1 MCTNDPSY
9 DRSAPRKGRF
19 ALWYGTYWRRALL
32 VVLTACIG
40 LALTLNGSVVAPYRQ
55 LAFLLLALPLLAT
68 LTVRLTQPAARSLWR
83 WAMSCMLFLLVWAIL
98 QSTPLPFGWLAHPVW
113 TELTNLEI
121 PAHPTL
127 SVAPVVTRGAIP
139 GLVLPF
145 LVFAAMILLCQ
156 ERREAVFAW
165 KALAILGVLL
175 ATLAV
180 VLEVFFPE
188 TRFFSNYE
196 VGIGA
201 FNGFLVN
208 RNTTAAFLG
217 LAAFAT
223 AGWLML
229 PQPKGRRVW
238 PEPKG
243 VAAFGWPRIALTGI
257 LFLLVIVLITTRSRA
272 GTTLALLCL
281 TLAFAAILALRPERG
296 RGKDSPPVRKLGTGV
311 RLALVVGAGTAL
323 FIAFGEP
330 VISRMGTEAE
340 DGRWCAWAATFQ
352 IITERPLVGLGFG
365 TFADAF
371 PQYRD
376 PDCLGTAGAW
386 TRAHNSHLEFLA
398 GMGLVGGL
406 AVATAL
412 AIMIRVLIN
421 GVRSRKSLQAMPI
434 LTLGALAFVTLHS
447 TVDFPLQ
454 IPGVSLY
461 FAALLGAGCAVSIL
475 TRQPGSSQSR
485 HRSRSGRG

>member
-1 MCTNDPSY
+1 
-9 DRSAPRKGRF
+9 
-19 ALWYGTYWRRALL
+19 
-32 VVLTACIG
+32 VVLTGCIG

-55 LAFLLLALPLLAT
+55 LAFLLLGLPLLAT

-83 WAMSCMLFLLVWAIL
+83 WAMSCMLFLLAWAVL

-113 TELTNLEI
+113 DRLAALDI
-121 PAHPTL
+121 PAQPTI
-127 SVAPVVTRGAIP
+127 SVAPAVTRGAIP

-165 KALAILGVLL
+165 KALAISGTGL
-175 ATLAV
+175 AALAV
-180 VLEVFFPE
+180 VLEAFFPDIK
-188 TRFFSNYE
+188 FFSSYE
-196 VGIGA
+196 VGHGS

-217 LAAFAT
+217 LAAFAM

-229 PQPKGRRVW
+229 PRPKSRREL

-243 VAAFGWPRIALTGI
+243 VTAFGWSRVALAGI

-281 TLAFAAILALRPERG
+281 TLAFAAILIARADTR
-296 RGKDSPPVRKLGTGV
+296 RDADAPPVRKLGTGV
-311 RLALVVGAGTAL
+311 KLALLVATTIGL

-330 VISRMGTEAE
+330 VISRMGGESE
-340 DGRWCAWAATFQ
+340 DGRWCAWVATLQ
-352 IITERPLVGLGFG
+352 IIAERPVVGLGFG

-398 GMGLVGGL
+398 GMGLIGGL

-412 AIMIRVLIN
+412 AIMIRVLAN
-421 GVRSRKSLQAMPI
+421 GVRSRKSLQAIPI

-447 TVDFPLQ
+447 VVDFPLQ

-475 TRQPGSSQSR
+475 TRQPGGS
-485 HRSRSGRG
+485 RSRRRSGSGRS